1 MSRSR
6 YDGFTLIE
14 LMTVVAIIF
23 ILAGMIIV
31 VAGGIRRR
39 VRVERTNVILDML
52 ATACERYWTIDHDYP
67 LTTAGDVGLPDTLEN
82 RNIAYVYLLSKP
94 RRAQPPLSVEG
105 GWFEKARVGTAGPD
119 GRTLYRVVDGFGN
132 VIRVE
137 RPVQHADAN
146 VHIRLI
152 SAGPDGDLG
161 TTEDNLERTIRR

>member
-82 RNIAYVYLLSKP
+82 RNIAYVYLLSKL
-94 RRAQPPLSVEG
+94 R
-105 GWFEKARVGTAGPD
+105 
-119 GRTLYRVVDGFGN
+119 
-132 VIRVE
+132 
-137 RPVQHADAN
+137 
-146 VHIRLI
+146 
-152 SAGPDGDLG
+152 
-161 TTEDNLERTIRR
+161 

>member
-1 MSRSR
+1 MLRSGH
-6 YDGFTLIE
+6 DGFTLIE

-23 ILAGMIIV
+23 ILAGMMVV
-31 VAGGIRRR
+31 VADGVRRR
-39 VRVERTNVILDML
+39 VRVERTNAILDVL

-82 RNIAYVYLLSKP
+82 TNVAYVYLLSKP
-94 RRAQPPLSVEG
+94 RQLEPLLSVQG
-105 GWFEKARVGTAGPD
+105 AWFEKAQVGTPGPD

-137 RPVQHADAN
+137 RPVQDADAN
-146 VHIRLI
+146 AYIRLI

-161 TTEDNLERTIRR
+161 TAADNLERTIRR